1 MKRGPRDWLKSR
13 AAWYAASLLV
23 LALVF
28 ASYLQPGLVFDLASR
43 VWSCF

>member
-1 MKRGPRDWLKSR
+1 MKRRPKDWLKSR
-13 AAWYAASLLV
+13 TAWYAASLLV

-28 ASYLQPGLVFDLASR
+28 ASYLQPGLMFDLATR

>member
-1 MKRGPRDWLKSR
+1 MKPALERWLHSR
-13 AAWYAASLLV
+13 WLWRVLSLTV

-28 ASYLQPGLVFDLASR
+28 ASYLQPGLMFDLATR

>member
-1 MKRGPRDWLKSR
+1 MKRRPPDWLKAR
-13 AAWYAASLLV
+13 ALWYAASALA

-28 ASYLQPGLVFDLASR
+28 ASYLQPGLMFDLANR